1 MDLEKTIAHLAAG
14 AGPGVV
20 GLESGAR
27 GGSGVVVEQGR
38 VLTLARNVRG
48 REVGV
53 VFADGRRESAALA
66 GSDPDL
72 GLAVLEVDIG
82 DAPSASWPDPSAAP
96 AIGAAVFALA
106 DPGGAGLR
114 VTSGAV
120 TAGPRSLRG
129 PRGRLLE
136 GLIEHT
142 APLPRGSAGGPLLD
156 AQGRLLGLNAV
167 RFASGLILAVPVAS
181 VRERLADL
189 AAGRATSPRRL
200 GVAVVPPRIARRLRG
215 AVGLSEREGV
225 LVRAVQSDSPA
236 ERAGVQRGDLIVALA
251 GYDVDSLDALF
262 AALDEAPLDQ
272 PAALRVLRG
281 AEERELSVE
290 VEQR

>member
-1 MDLEKTIAHLAAG
+1 MVTCHLQVRSNLVDLEKTIAHLAAG

-48 REVGV
+48 RDVGV

-72 GLAVLEVDIG
+72 GLAVLEVDTG

-96 AIGAAVFALA
+96 AIGAPVFALA

-129 PRGRLLE
+129 
-136 GLIEHT
+136 
-142 APLPRGSAGGPLLD
+142 
-156 AQGRLLGLNAV
+156 
-167 RFASGLILAVPVAS
+167 
-181 VRERLADL
+181 
-189 AAGRATSPRRL
+189 
-200 GVAVVPPRIARRLRG
+200 AR
-215 AVGLSEREGV
+215 
-225 LVRAVQSDSPA
+225 
-236 ERAGVQRGDLIVALA
+236 
-251 GYDVDSLDALF
+251 
-262 AALDEAPLDQ
+262 
-272 PAALRVLRG
+272 
-281 AEERELSVE
+281 
-290 VEQR
+290 